1 MPHSCGV
8 SRTRLPTVPPE
19 VIVLDREEPCS
30 YLPGQTARR
39 PLRLPIR
46 RLTGDEFDRRLEAG
60 DRRSGT
66 FLYTQAC
73 PTCRACEPIRVDVR
87 AFAPSRIQRR
97 VRARADARV
106 DVSVGP
112 IEVDH
117 ERVALY
123 LRHESARDLDRGHP
137 PIDDVGYEAFL
148 ASSCVDGFEIRYVVD
163 GELAA
168 VAITDRGAR
177 SLSAVYTYW
186 DPRHAALSLGTY
198 SILTQIERARQAGLD
213 WVYLGLA
220 IEANHSM
227 AYKLRFLPHERR
239 IDGVWRR
246 FTRPT

>member
-1 MPHSCGV
+1 VVHSLAV
-8 SRTRLPTVPPE
+8 ARSFLPVVPAE
-19 VIVLDREEPCS
+19 LIVYDREEPCS

-39 PLRLPIR
+39 PLRQPVR
-46 RLTGDEFDRRLEAG
+46 RLTGEEFDRRLDAG
-60 DRRSGT
+60 DRRTGT

-87 AFAPSRIQRR
+87 AFAPSRTQRR
-97 VRARADARV
+97 VRAKGDARV
-106 DVSVGP
+106 EVRVGP
-112 IEVDH
+112 IEVDGQ
-117 ERVALY
+117 RVALY
-123 LRHESARDLDRGHP
+123 DRHLSERELDSGHP

-168 VAITDRGAR
+168 VAITDRGGR

-186 DPRHAALSLGTY
+186 DPRHAQLSLGTY
-198 SILTQIERARQAGLD
+198 SILTQIELARRAGLD

-220 IEANHSM
+220 IAANHSM

-246 FTRPT
+246 FARS